1 MAKDKNSFLLYCD
14 LLHTVE
20 KMPDEKA
27 GQLMKHILRYVNDQ
41 NPKTDDL
48 IIQLT
53 FEPIKQRLKRDLK
66 EWESKRNKRSEA
78 GKKGMEH
85 RWKNHNIDN
94 KDITKDNNVI
104 HDITN
109 ITDTVTVTVP
119 VSVKERKKRNNS
131 IFLKPDLN
139 DVVKYFSIN
148 GYTEKSAKKFFD
160 YYDVSDWHDSKGN
173 KIVNWKQKAQSVW
186 FKDENK
192 NIEINKPKLAM

>member
-1 MAKDKNSFLLYCD
+1 MAKDKSSFLLYCD
-14 LLHTVE
+14 LIHTIE

-27 GQLMKHILRYVNDQ
+27 GQLIKHILRYVNDQ

-78 GKKGMEH
+78 GKKGMKN
-85 RWKNHNIDN
+85 RWENHNIDN
-94 KDITKDNNVI
+94 KVITNDNNVI
-104 HDITN
+104 NDITK
-109 ITDTVTVTVP
+109 ITDSVTVTVIDN
-119 VSVKERKKRNNS
+119 VNKRKKRSNT
-131 IFLKPDLN
+131 IFVKPDLIEVIN
-139 DVVKYFSIN
+139 YFSEN
-148 GYTEKSAKKFFD
+148 GFTDISAKKFFN

-192 NIEINKPKLAM
+192 NIESQKTKLAI